1 MTGRR
6 IRLVALDLDGTLVG
20 DDLALRPRTI
30 ATVRAVV
37 DRGVHVALVTGRMTS
52 SALPYARELGLRTP
66 LVGLQG
72 ALVRE
77 MPGPGS
83 RRLGRLLLHLPLAGD
98 VARDAMAWCRA
109 AGLAA
114 HVNHLERMVIPADD
128 DRADDYSRWA
138 FGPVLLVPDVDA
150 WVRGPVTK
158 VISVGAPPLPERVL
172 DRARADF
179 AGRADPTVSHPM
191 FLEFLAPG
199 VNKGRA
205 VRYLARRLG
214 VDLRDVL
221 AIGDQR
227 NDIEMLLEVGTG
239 VAMADAPEA
248 VRSIARLVAPP
259 LADEGA
265 AQVLEELIL
274 GVGPGAG
281 ARSVPAASAP
291 GTATAGPPTGT
302 SRRRM
307 GQNGSAGSPP
317 ERVEPG
323 RSRD

>member
-1 MTGRR
+1 
-6 IRLVALDLDGTLVG
+6 
-20 DDLALRPRTI
+20 
-30 ATVRAVV
+30 
-37 DRGVHVALVTGRMTS
+37 
-52 SALPYARELGLRTP
+52 
-66 LVGLQG
+66 
-72 ALVRE
+72 
-77 MPGPGS
+77 
-83 RRLGRLLLHLPLAGD
+83 
-98 VARDAMAWCRA
+98 MAWCRA

-114 HVNHLERMVIPADD
+114 HVNHLERMIIPVDD
-128 DRADDYSRWA
+128 ARADDYSRWS

-172 DRARADF
+172 ERARADF

-227 NDIEMLLEVGTG
+227 NDIEMLLEVGVG

-248 VRSIARLVAPP
+248 VRNVARLIAPP

-265 AQVLEELIL
+265 ARVLEELVL
-274 GVGPGAG
+274 GGRPVADAWPRTGDGRHGPTGSASR
-281 ARSVPAASAP
+281 ATAPAAPVAR
-291 GTATAGPPTGT
+291 T
-302 SRRRM
+302 SRRPM
-307 GQNGSAGSPP
+307 GQNGTAGSPT
-317 ERVEPG
+317 ERVQRG
-323 RSRD
+323 RSRE